1 MQNTLYIILG
11 FFALLFFWGI
21 LIFNALVAGR
31 NHIKNAEAGVE
42 VQLRKRYDLIPNL
55 VATVK
60 GYTAHEKSILEHI
73 TLLRQQA
80 LRTSIPHRKQQ
91 NDAELEVSMKHLF
104 AVAENYPNLKAD
116 QQFLQLQAALN
127 EIEAQLAAARRTYNS
142 CVTEYNNTVQSF
154 PSSLIASLFGFKIHR
169 WFEITDEARQA
180 PQIARQF

>member
-1 MQNTLYIILG
+1 MQNTIYIIS
-11 FFALLFFWGI
+11 ALIALAFFWGI
-21 LIFNALVAGR
+21 LIFNILVTGR

-60 GYTAHEKSILEHI
+60 GYAAHEQSVLQHI
-73 TLLRQQA
+73 TQLRQQA

-91 NDAELEVSMKHLF
+91 NDAALEVSMKHLF
-104 AVAENYPNLKAD
+104 AVAENYPDLKAD

-142 CVTEYNNTVQSF
+142 CVTEYNNTVESF
-154 PSSLIASLFGFKIHR
+154 PSSIIASLFGFKRHR
-169 WFEITDEARQA
+169 WFEITDEARQN
-180 PQIARQF
+180 PQVAQQL